1 MRNVTDKKEAVGI
14 IYRCALMYENNLA
27 DKCLIFVTD
36 SKDNSADFE
45 AQFKRSNFKHLTGSA
60 IANIDPEVF
69 YSRAIENRLQPDSI
83 QLSTDGTSSRK
94 LSVLPRL
101 VCIHN
106 TARMVG
112 DYGGA
117 RVVVDKY
124 AGTIASVMGFKAI
137 NNVYVPITALKENL
151 NDIVKKTSRNRV
163 VAIFT
168 KSIGGTQYTHISYRA
183 HDVPL
188 CNIAAMKHLADKV
201 DFDNLI
207 FPENWTLTAQSE

>member
-1 MRNVTDKKEAVGI
+1 LRNVTDKKEAIGI
-14 IYRCALMYENNLA
+14 IYRCAIMYERNLA
-27 DKCLIFVTD
+27 DKRLIFVTD

-45 AQFKRSNFKHLTGSA
+45 AQFKRNNFKHLTGSA
-60 IANIDPEVF
+60 TANTSPEVF
-69 YSRAIENRLQPDSI
+69 YDRAIENRLQPDDI
-83 QLSTDGTSSRK
+83 LLSADGTSSRK
-94 LSVLPRL
+94 LSVLPKL

-124 AGTIASVMGFKAI
+124 AGTTASVMGFITI
-137 NNVYVPITALKENL
+137 NNIYVPITALKENL
-151 NDIVKKTSRNRV
+151 SDIAKKASRNRV
-163 VAIFT
+163 VAVFT
-168 KSIGGTQYTHISYRA
+168 KSTGDAQYVHISYRA

-188 CNIAAMKHLADKV
+188 CNIANKKHLAGIV

-207 FPENWTLTAQSE
+207 FPENWTSPL

>member
-1 MRNVTDKKEAVGI
+1 
-14 IYRCALMYENNLA
+14 MYESNLA

-45 AQFKRSNFKHLTGSA
+45 AQFKRSNFKHLTGSTTDK
-60 IANIDPEVF
+60 IDPDVF
-69 YSRAIENRLQPDSI
+69 YRRAIENRLQPDNI
-83 QLSTDGTSSRK
+83 LLSSDGTSSMK
-94 LSVLPRL
+94 LSVLPKL

-112 DYGGA
+112 DYEGA

-124 AGTIASVMGFKAI
+124 AGTTASVMGFKAI
-137 NNVYVPITALKENL
+137 NNIYIPITALKENL
-151 NDIVKKTSRNRV
+151 NDIVKKPNRYRI

-168 KSIGGTQYTHISYRA
+168 KTIGDAQYTHISYRA

-188 CNIAAMKHLADKV
+188 GYIASLKYLDGKV
-201 DFDNLI
+201 DFDDLI
-207 FPENWTLTAQSE
+207 YPENWKLNESPD

>member
-1 MRNVTDKKEAVGI
+1 LRNITDKKEAIGI
-14 IYRCALMYENNLA
+14 IYRCALIYERNLA

-45 AQFKRSNFKHLTGSA
+45 AQFKRNNFKHLTGSA
-60 IANIDPEVF
+60 TANTNPEVF
-69 YSRAIENRLQPDSI
+69 YSRAIENRLQPDDI
-83 QLSTDGTSSRK
+83 LLSADGTSSRK
-94 LSVLPRL
+94 LSVLPKL

-124 AGTIASVMGFKAI
+124 AGTTASVMGFIAV
-137 NNVYVPITALKENL
+137 NNIYIPITALKENL
-151 NDIVKKTSRNRV
+151 NDIAKKTSRYRV
-163 VAIFT
+163 VAVFT
-168 KSIGGTQYTHISYRA
+168 KSIGDAQYVHISYKA

-188 CNIAAMKHLADKV
+188 RNIAVMKHLAGIV

-207 FPENWTLTAQSE
+207 FPENWTTPQ